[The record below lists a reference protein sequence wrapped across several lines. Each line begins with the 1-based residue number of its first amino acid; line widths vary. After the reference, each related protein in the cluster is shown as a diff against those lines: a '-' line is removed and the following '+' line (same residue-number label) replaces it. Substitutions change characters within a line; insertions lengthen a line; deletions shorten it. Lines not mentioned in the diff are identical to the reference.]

1 MSKTFLENFRIA
13 VVSPEGERTMT
24 IYKSKFP
31 DVELTDK
38 TITERVFEG
47 IDPEMVILIDGPTG
61 RELTG
66 AQFIGGVKSLAGGL
80 TARGYGAGKVLALM
94 APNIPEYC
102 IVFHASAWAGG
113 TVTTINPTY
122 TAHEVNHQLN
132 DAGADVLVTI
142 AMFADVAREAIKGT
156 KVKEI
161 VIIGE
166 APEGMVPFTEVM
178 GLPIDAQVPVDV
190 ASHVV
195 ALPYSSGT
203 TGLPK
208 GVMLT
213 HQNLVVNVDQSL
225 VPADVNAGEMTVAF
239 LPFFHIYGLQVLQ
252 NIYLAAGGGLITMPR
267 FDLEMFLATVSKYKT
282 PRLWIVPPVALALA
296 KHPLVEAH
304 DLSCVEQIFSAAAP
318 LGADVAE
325 ATAKR
330 LNCTVAQGYGMTEL
344 SPVSHVSPFGKGKP
358 GASGVNISNTE
369 SRIVNPE
376 TLKDMA
382 PGEDGE
388 LWVRGPQVMKGYLNN
403 PEATAETMAEGG
415 WLRTG
420 DIAHFD
426 GDGYLFITDRLKEL
440 IKYKGF
446 QVAPAELEAELL
458 THPAIADAAVI
469 GISDS
474 TAGELPKAFIVA
486 APGAEPPTLES
497 VQAYLDDRLAHYK
510 QVRVLEVIDA
520 IPKSASGKILRRFL
534 RDRK

>member
-1 MSKTFLENFRIA
+1 
-13 VVSPEGERTMT
+13 MT
-24 IYKSKFP
+24 IIKSTFP
-31 DVELTDK
+31 DVALTTK
-38 TITERVFEG
+38 TITQRVFEG
-47 IDPEMVILIDGPTG
+47 IDPDMAILIDGPSG
-61 RELTG
+61 RSLTG
-66 AQFIGGVKSLAGGL
+66 AQFIGAVKSLAGGL
-80 TARGYGAGKVLALM
+80 TARNWGAGKVVALM

-102 IVFHASAWAGG
+102 VVFHASAWAGG

-142 AMFADVAREAIKGT
+142 AMFAETAKAAIEGT
-156 KVKEI
+156 RVSEI
-161 VIIGE
+161 VIIGD
-166 APEGMVPFTEVM
+166 APEGMVPLSDLM
-178 GLPIDAQVPVDV
+178 GAPMEEQSPVPVED
-190 ASHVV
+190 HVV

-213 HQNLVVNVDQSL
+213 HRNLVVNTDQSL
-225 VPADVNAGEMTVAF
+225 VPADVAHGELTVAF
-239 LPFFHIYGLQVLQ
+239 LPFFHIYGLQVLM
-252 NIYLAAGGGLITMPR
+252 NIYLAAGGGLVTMPR
-267 FDLEMFLATVSKYKT
+267 FDLEMYLRLVTEHRT

-296 KHPLVEAH
+296 KHPLVDSY
-304 DLSCVEQIFSAAAP
+304 DLTCVTQVNSAAAP

-325 ATAKR
+325 AMGKR
-330 LNCTVAQGYGMTEL
+330 LGTNATQGYGMTEL
-344 SPVSHVSPFGKGKP
+344 SPVSHITPFGRGKP
-358 GASGVNISNTE
+358 GASGVTISNTE

-376 TLKDMA
+376 TLEDLT

-403 PEATAETMAEGG
+403 HKATEETIVEGG

-426 GDGYLFITDRLKEL
+426 EDGYLFITDRLKEL
-440 IKYKGF
+440 VKYKGF

-469 GISDS
+469 GKPDDE
-474 TAGELPKAFIVA
+474 AGELPMAFIVA
-486 APGAEPPTLES
+486 APGQDAPTLEE
-497 VQAYLDDRLAHYK
+497 VGKYLEDRLAHYK
-510 QVRVLEVIDA
+510 QVRVLEVVDE

-534 RDRK
+534 RDRIAAG

>member
-1 MSKTFLENFRIA
+1 MA
-13 VVSPEGERTMT
+13 
-24 IYKSKFP
+24 IYNSTFP
-31 DVELTDK
+31 DVALTDK
-38 TITERVFEG
+38 TVTQRVFEG
-47 IDPEMVILIDGPTG
+47 IDPEMAILIDGPSG
-61 RELTG
+61 RKVTG

-80 TARGYGAGKVLALM
+80 TARGWGAGKTVALM

-142 AMFADVAREAIKGT
+142 AMFADTAKEAIKGT
-156 KVKEI
+156 KVKDI

-166 APEGMVPFTEVM
+166 APEGMIELSSLMAAPLE
-178 GLPIDAQVPVDV
+178 DQVPVDV
-190 ASHVV
+190 AEHVV

-213 HQNLVVNVDQSL
+213 HQNLVVNIDQSL
-225 VPADVNAGEMTVAF
+225 VPANVTDRELTVAF
-239 LPFFHIYGLQVLQ
+239 LPFFHIYGLQVLM
-252 NIYLAAGGGLITMPR
+252 NIYLAAGGGLVTMPR
-267 FDLEMFLATVSKYKT
+267 FDLETYLKLIAEYQT

-296 KHPLVEAH
+296 KHPLVDAY
-304 DLSCVEQIFSAAAP
+304 DLSCVAQVNSAAAP
-318 LGADVAE
+318 LGADVAQ
-325 ATAKR
+325 AMGKR
-330 LNCTVAQGYGMTEL
+330 LGTNATQGYGMTEL

-358 GASGVNISNTE
+358 GASGMAVSNTE

-376 TLKDMA
+376 TLEDLP
-382 PGEDGE
+382 PGQDGE

-403 PEATAETMAEGG
+403 PKATAETITAEG

-420 DIAHFD
+420 DIGHFD
-426 GDGYLFITDRLKEL
+426 EDGYLYITDRLKEL
-440 IKYKGF
+440 VKYKGF

-469 GISDS
+469 GKPDPE
-474 TAGELPKAFIVA
+474 AGELPMAFIVA
-486 APGAEPPTLES
+486 APGATAPTLEE
-497 VQAYLDDRLAHYK
+497 VQAYLETRLAHYK

-534 RDRK
+534 RDRIGA